1 LIRITKILGVLF
13 TAAFLSSC
21 VDENTAS
28 NKIILAKVNDVE
40 LSRSEVL
47 HNLPDNLSPNDST
60 AFVKTYI
67 DQWVQE
73 QVVYQ
78 KALEVLPEESKD
90 VDMQLEKYR
99 RSLLIFTY
107 EQLYIQDRLD
117 TVVSIAEIEEFYNN
131 NLEDFVLRDYIVKV
145 VYAKY
150 TDVTPDLDKVK
161 SWYKLKMEDDWINLQ
176 SHANL
181 YGVKFYN
188 DTTHWI
194 FFDDVLKEIPLTD
207 INKGSFIRNKK
218 SITFEEEGKVY
229 FLNIIDSRLQDDV
242 SPLEFEKD
250 KIKGILLN
258 IRMNELRKK
267 LKTELYNDAQKAQII
282 NIYK

>member
-1 LIRITKILGVLF
+1 MTSCSEETEESKKIV
-13 TAAFLSSC
+13 
-21 VDENTAS
+21 
-28 NKIILAKVNDVE
+28 LAKVNKVE
-40 LSRSEVL
+40 LYRSEVL
-47 HNLPDNLSPNDST
+47 HSMPDDISSEDSLT
-60 AFVKTYI
+60 FVKNYI

-78 KALEVLPEESKD
+78 KALEVLPDESKD
-90 VDMQLEKYR
+90 VDYQLEKYK

-107 EQLYIQDRLD
+107 EQFYIQDRLD
-117 TVVSIAEIEEFYNN
+117 TIVPMAEIEEFYNN
-131 NLEDFVLRDYIVKV
+131 NLKDFALRDYIVKV

-150 TDVTPDLDKVK
+150 TDITPELDKVK
-161 SWYKLKMEDDWINLQ
+161 GWYKLKTEDDWINLQ

-188 DTTHWI
+188 DTTNWI

-207 INKGSFIRNKK
+207 INKASFIRNKK

-250 KIKGILLN
+250 RIKGILLN